1 MKTIE
6 LAQSQLA
13 AAIGM
18 RELDADE
25 LDAVSGG
32 DKARAAAVLEAL
44 LFLQQAELDSIDV
57 EPIPYVPMKL

>member
-1 MKTIE
+1 METIE

-32 DKARAAAVLEAL
+32 DKARAATVLEAL